1 MPLLAWPHQATLRVL
16 VIEMMRLFSATR
28 LYYPCIKPIDRVLS
42 ARSLSS
48 FVKQKFAQN
57 RVETFQL
64 RESDGKSSDPLQK
77 AQLPVQK
84 MEHETSLKL
93 KFRQSVNDMVVYLLP
108 QGYPNSVRKG
118 YSTFITGQIVSN
130 TLSTAAG
137 VLSMQSLLYAMG
149 LGMGFGLGT
158 APLAA
163 TLNWVIKDGLGQLG
177 GVIFASFVSNRFDA
191 DPKRWRLTAT
201 VAMDSASF
209 IELLTPLAP
218 SYFLLIASV
227 ANVAKNISFL
237 AASASRAA
245 IHKSFA
251 LQENLADVTAKTGS
265 QSIVSSLIGTSLGV
279 SLSTLVAANIATA
292 PGQYEATVGL
302 YCVLSSVSIA
312 VTYWSLKHVTI
323 TSLSQQR
330 LDYVLYHYFS
340 TPMGNDETWA
350 GKKLISPEQLR
361 QSEALL
367 GVPNYLSNSTSS
379 SALIAWKS
387 LVGLS
392 TDLLPTLKVGCDLNK
407 VVASQKEYDILDKL
421 YQNEAFV
428 VNAVTYQSSKSNSA
442 NSAEVFLLFKE
453 HATLRDV
460 LRGQVQAFLIRMQ
473 LHQQGYTSAESIL
486 PTYNQQKNQSS
497 RIQNVGVLETTH
509 GQLAGRDSDFNAV
522 STEVVEGL
530 ITKLL
535 EDKDWKISNAMLETR
550 FARLC

>member
-1 MPLLAWPHQATLRVL
+1 
-16 VIEMMRLFSATR
+16 MRLFSATR
-28 LYYPCIKPIDRVLS
+28 LYRPCLNPIDRVLS
-42 ARSLSS
+42 VRTLSS

-64 RESDGKSSDPLQK
+64 HESDGNGTDPLQK
-77 AQLPVQK
+77 AHVPVQK
-84 MEHETSLKL
+84 IVHETSLKL
-93 KFRQSVNDMVVYLLP
+93 KFRQSVNDMIVYLLP

-340 TPMGNDETWA
+340 TPMGNSEKWA
-350 GKKLISPEQLR
+350 EKKLTSPEQLR

-367 GVPNYLSNSTSS
+367 GVPNYLSNTTSS
-379 SALIAWKS
+379 STLHAWKS

-407 VVASQKEYDILDKL
+407 VVASQKEYDVSFKV
-421 YQNEAFV
+421 NFFV
-428 VNAVTYQSSKSNSA
+428 
-442 NSAEVFLLFKE
+442 
-453 HATLRDV
+453 
-460 LRGQVQAFLIRMQ
+460 
-473 LHQQGYTSAESIL
+473 
-486 PTYNQQKNQSS
+486 
-497 RIQNVGVLETTH
+497 
-509 GQLAGRDSDFNAV
+509 
-522 STEVVEGL
+522 
-530 ITKLL
+530 
-535 EDKDWKISNAMLETR
+535 
-550 FARLC
+550 C

>member
-1 MPLLAWPHQATLRVL
+1 
-16 VIEMMRLFSATR
+16 MMRLFSATR
-28 LYYPCIKPIDRVLS
+28 LYRPCFKPVDRVLS
-42 ARSLSS
+42 VRTLSS

-64 RESDGKSSDPLQK
+64 HESDPSQK
-77 AQLPVQK
+77 AHVPVQK
-84 MEHETSLKL
+84 IEHETSLKL

-340 TPMGNDETWA
+340 TPVGNRETWA
-350 GKKLISPEQLR
+350 EKKLVSPEQLR

-367 GVPNYLSNSTSS
+367 GVPNYLSNSTAS
-379 SALIAWKS
+379 SALHAWKS

-392 TDLLPTLKVGCDLNK
+392 ADLLPTLRVGCDLNK

-428 VNAVTYQSSKSNSA
+428 VNAVTYQSSKASSLNP
-442 NSAEVFLLFKE
+442 AEVFLLFKE

-460 LRGQVQAFLIRMQ
+460 LRGQVQAFLVRMQ
-473 LHQQGYTSAESIL
+473 LHQQGYTSAKSIL
-486 PTYNQQKNQSS
+486 PTYSPRENQSS
-497 RIQNVGVLETTH
+497 RMQNVGVLETTH
-509 GQLAGRDSDFNAV
+509 GQLAGRDNDFNAV
-522 STEVVEGL
+522 SAEVVDG
-530 ITKLL
+530 
-535 EDKDWKISNAMLETR
+535 
-550 FARLC
+550 